1 MKPELF
7 RAIGEGS
14 GFFQKLLGDLKRG
27 HDSKTTGLF
36 TPNQYYRKGERMRLA
51 SVPAGRRAISRLFFA
66 ATILLS
72 AFLLFQVQP
81 LIAKLILPWFG
92 GSAAVWTSCMLFFQ
106 MALLGGYT
114 YAHWLSDQTGRRQTI
129 IHLGLLAASLLCLPI
144 LPSAWW
150 KPQGT
155 DDPLLRILGLLA
167 ATVGLPYFLLSS
179 TGPLLQSWYSR
190 SNGGAMPYRLFAL
203 SNAGSMAGLLTYPI
217 LVEPYLTNRA
227 QAWMWSTAYAAFA
240 IICGTVAFRSR
251 GNRLEKAERQPGDMG
266 TPPLPGEKLLWMS
279 LAACASALLLAVTNH
294 VTQNIAP
301 IPFLWV
307 LPLSLYLLSFILCFD
322 SDRWYSPRF
331 FATLAAL
338 ALPAMAFAIV
348 NRTNFWNL
356 KVEVGFFCGAIF
368 ILFMVCHGELAR
380 RRPSPAYLTSFYLM
394 VSLGGATGG
403 LLIGFAAPYLFNA
416 VYELQVVVTLTSLLF
431 VYLLWI
437 ARGKYADAGASMA
450 NAAAAKMSAKAMLAL
465 WAALLV
471 GYVVFRITSLLKG
484 ALLKGT
490 YDAPVAF
497 CVAGAALAYLA
508 WFGGRSQNGG
518 NLLNA
523 RFTRFAIA
531 AGLSLGIGTYL
542 AKNTWLTMSRSRVV
556 VRNFYGSLQVFDWP
570 SSGTQGP
577 VRVLRHGT
585 IDHGKQFLWERNRP
599 RPTTYFTGNSGIGLA
614 IHALQRQGPMRV
626 GIVGL
631 GAGTI
636 AAYGRPGDT
645 YRYYEINP
653 LVLRV
658 AANEFSFLRDCT
670 AQHDVVLGDARLV
683 LERQPGQH
691 FDLLVVDA
699 FSGDAI
705 PVHLLT
711 REAWALYWRHL
722 NPDGVLAVH
731 VSNGYLNLAPVVA
744 MGAAESGKRAMKVS
758 YDGSNVDEE
767 AASDWVLVSSR
778 PGFFEQAELKRAAEG
793 ITPIAGL
800 HAWTDDY
807 SNVYKI
813 LW

>member
-1 MKPELF
+1 MPRQTESHIASAAELETAPVG
-7 RAIGEGS
+7 RAVI
-14 GFFQKLLGDLKRG
+14 
-27 HDSKTTGLF
+27 
-36 TPNQYYRKGERMRLA
+36 
-51 SVPAGRRAISRLFFA
+51 PALYFA

-72 AFLLFQVQP
+72 AFLLFQIQP

-106 MALLGGYT
+106 MELLAGYA

-129 IHLGLLAASLLCLPI
+129 VHLGLLAVSLLCLPI

-150 KPQGT
+150 KPQGS

-179 TGPLLQSWYSR
+179 TSPLLQSWYSR
-190 SNGGAMPYRLFAL
+190 SNGGAIPYRLFAL
-203 SNAGSMAGLLTYPI
+203 SNVGSMAGLLTYPV

-227 QAWMWSTAYAAFA
+227 QAWMWSTAYAVFA
-240 IICGTVAFRSR
+240 AICGTVAFRSR
-251 GNRLEKAERQPGDMG
+251 RHGREKVERPVDNPS
-266 TPPLPGEKLLWMS
+266 PPPMLREKLLWMA
-279 LAACASALLLAVTNH
+279 LAACPSALLLAATNH

-322 SDRWYSPRF
+322 SDRWYRRPF
-331 FATLAAL
+331 FASLAAL
-338 ALPAMAFAIV
+338 ALPAMAYAIV
-348 NRTNFWNL
+348 NQTNFWNL
-356 KVEVGFFCGAIF
+356 KAEVAFFSGAIF
-368 ILFMVCHGELAR
+368 VLFMVCHGELAR

-394 VSLGGATGG
+394 VSLGGALGG

-416 VYELQVVVTLTSLLF
+416 VYDLQVIVTLTCFLF
-431 VYLLWI
+431 VYLFWKT
-437 ARGKYADAGASMA
+437 RG
-450 NAAAAKMSAKAMLAL
+450 AAVETSSAAWQATAAFAL
-465 WAALLV
+465 SGALLA
-471 GYVVFRITSLLKG
+471 GYMILRLTSRLKG
-484 ALLKGT
+484 AFLQGP

-497 CVAGAALAYLA
+497 CVAGAAAAYLV
-508 WFGGRSQNGG
+508 WFGASTQKAGRFRDG
-518 NLLNA
+518 
-523 RFTRFAIA
+523 RFARFAIA

-542 AKNTWLTMSRSRVV
+542 AKNTWASINRSRVV
-556 VRNFYGSLQVFDWP
+556 ARNFYGSLLVYDGP
-570 SSGTQGP
+570 GSGTQGP
-577 VRVLRHGT
+577 VRILRHGT
-585 IDHGKQFLWERNRP
+585 IDHGKQFLWERNRL

-614 IHALQRQGPMRV
+614 IHALQRQGSMRV

-658 AANEFSFLRDCT
+658 ASTEFSFLRDCA
-670 AQHDVVLGDARLV
+670 AQHDVSLGDARLV
-683 LERQPGQH
+683 LERQPAQN

-722 NPDGVLAVH
+722 KPDGVLAVH
-731 VSNGYLNLAPVVA
+731 VSNGYLNLGPVVA
-744 MGAAESGKRAMKVS
+744 MGAAENGKRALKVS
-758 YDGSNVDEE
+758 YDGSDVDEE

-778 PGFFEQAELKRAAEG
+778 PGFFEQKELKQTAEK

-800 HAWTDDY
+800 RAWTDDHTDIY
-807 SNVYKI
+807 RI

>member
-1 MKPELF
+1 MPPQAGI
-7 RAIGEGS
+7 RI
-14 GFFQKLLGDLKRG
+14 
-27 HDSKTTGLF
+27 
-36 TPNQYYRKGERMRLA
+36 A
-51 SVPAGRRAISRLFFA
+51 SENATIVSDDVRRAIPTPFFA
-66 ATILLS
+66 VTILLS

-106 MALLGGYT
+106 MELLGGYA
-114 YAHWLSDQTGRRQTI
+114 YAHWLNDQPGRRQTM

-144 LPSAWW
+144 LPSVWW

-179 TGPLLQSWYSR
+179 TSPLLQSWYSR
-190 SNGGAMPYRLFAL
+190 SNGGAIPYRLFAL
-203 SNAGSMAGLLTYPI
+203 SNVGSMAGLLTYPV

-227 QAWMWSTAYAAFA
+227 QAWMWSTAYAVFA
-240 IICGTVAFRSR
+240 LVCGTVAFRSR
-251 GNRLEKAERQPGDMG
+251 RSRAEKVERQPGDPG
-266 TPPLPGEKLLWMS
+266 LRPLPGQKLLWMA
-279 LAACASALLLAVTNH
+279 LAACPSALLLAVTNH

-322 SDRWYSPRF
+322 SDRWYSRRF
-331 FATLAAL
+331 FAPLAAL

-356 KVEVGFFCGAIF
+356 KAEVGFFSAAIF
-368 ILFMVCHGELAR
+368 VLFMVCHGELAR
-380 RRPSPAYLTSFYLM
+380 RRPSPAWLTSFYLM
-394 VSLGGATGG
+394 VSLGGAIGG

-416 VYELQVVVTLTSLLF
+416 VYELQVVVTLICLLF
-431 VYLLWI
+431 VYLLW
-437 ARGKYADAGASMA
+437 ATVPATKAST
-450 NAAAAKMSAKAMLAL
+450 KLELAV
-465 WAALLV
+465 WAILLAV
-471 GYVVFRITSLLKG
+471 YPVFRIVSAARPGFPRLLE
-484 ALLKGT
+484 GT
-490 YDAPVAF
+490 YDAPFLFGVTGVVAAYF
-497 CVAGAALAYLA
+497 MWSWAGRP
-508 WFGGRSQNGG
+508 F
-518 NLLNA
+518 LNA
-523 RFTRFAIA
+523 RFAIA
-531 AGLSLGIGTYL
+531 AGLTLAIGTYL
-542 AKNTWLTMSRSRVV
+542 AKSTWQSMNRSRVV
-556 VRNFYGSLQVFDWP
+556 ARNFYGSLQVYDWP
-570 SSGTQGP
+570 STGKPGL
-577 VRVLRHGT
+577 VRILRHGT
-585 IDHGKQFLWERNRP
+585 IDHGKQYLDERDRL

-614 IHALQRQGPMRV
+614 IHALQRHGPMRV

-653 LVLRV
+653 LVLKV
-658 AANEFSFLRDCT
+658 AATEFSFLRDC
-670 AQHDVVLGDARLV
+670 AARHDVLLGDARLV
-683 LERQPGQH
+683 LERQPSQH

-711 REAWALYWRHL
+711 REAWTLYWRHL
-722 NPDGVLAVH
+722 NPNGVLAVH

-758 YDGSNVDEE
+758 YDGSYVDEE

-778 PGFFEQAELKRAAEG
+778 PGFFEQAELKRTAEE

-800 HAWTDDY
+800 RAWTDDHSDIY
-807 SNVYKI
+807 RI